1 MLPEMFPCPY
11 MQEHMLLHKEP
22 ASPDGEIYK
31 TLQNLAI
38 QTKSYVIGGSM
49 PEQIEGSDKI
59 YNTCLCFDPEGNLK
73 AKHRKQHLF
82 DVNLKDFKF
91 SESEFVTPGDSQF
104 TVFETEFCNI
114 GIGICYDIRF
124 PEYSLLLA

>member
-1 MLPEMFPCPY
+1 
-11 MQEHMLLHKEP
+11 MLLHKEP
-22 ASPDGEIYK
+22 ATPDGEIYK

-38 QTKSYVIGGSM
+38 QTKSYIIGGSM